1 MDVPLCKL
9 EAEGREFVTFSRHC
23 TEVRFASFLSSGFT
37 TMAVINPPEKKL
49 AKRTSVHCSCSREVG
64 KHVANIRL
72 KKLSAALNKELL

>member
-1 MDVPLCKL
+1 MNFELPNHTKV
-9 EAEGREFVTFSRHC
+9 H
-23 TEVRFASFLSSGFT
+23 FASLLSGEIT
-37 TMAVINPPEKKL
+37 TMAVINPLERKL